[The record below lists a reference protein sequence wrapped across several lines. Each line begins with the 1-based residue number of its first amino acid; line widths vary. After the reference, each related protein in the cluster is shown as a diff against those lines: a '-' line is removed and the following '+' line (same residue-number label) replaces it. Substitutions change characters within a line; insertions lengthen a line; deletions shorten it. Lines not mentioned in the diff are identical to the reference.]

1 MNHSIDYFRD
11 EVRNGFYIPTVVKQ
25 AWAMCL
31 DILSEIDRICV
42 KYDITYYADWG
53 TFLGAVR
60 HGGFVPWDDDMDIC
74 MKREDY
80 IKFRNVCDKE
90 LPAHFDIHDYERK
103 EDHWLFLSRVVNNKK
118 ICYDEEYLEQHYNFP
133 WLAAVDIF
141 VKDYLYRDEEKE
153 KARDKDVLFLVTMAD
168 GIREKKFKES
178 TAEFNLKE
186 IEKKYN
192 VKLPDI
198 SRERELCISL
208 YRLAEKRMA
217 EVKED
222 ESDEIG
228 QIYPWI
234 LRGDKGQPKNYY
246 EDAVRLPFEDIT
258 IPVPAR
264 YNEFLTHRY
273 GNFCEIH
280 KIWWAHTYPFF
291 EAQKKEMERVNGA
304 PIIDFAFEKSML
316 DRPQKDEQASLKTIA
331 KECLSELEKILKVS
345 KEYLNAV
352 CRYGTA
358 AESGNTEMYGIGTED
373 GLGED
378 RYIQALTEMQQ
389 LAVDLG
395 TLIEQ
400 VKAENRKSAQNAVAA
415 LEKLCEAIFLGS
427 SSKDVS
433 GIEISLKEAKEII
446 ECYIIG
452 RKEILFLPIGPEEW
466 RGMAPL
472 YEKYISDKDADIYV
486 VPLPLLPKDPLGQVK
501 MSAEEIEKAVR
512 IEDYPKGISFNSWN
526 EYDLAQHCPETI
538 YIQNPYDAQN
548 PYLTVPPKYYAKNL
562 RTYTDELVFVPFSPT
577 SEFEEKDA
585 TDMYAL
591 KHYAV
596 SPGVIYSD
604 KAIVQSE
611 NIKKHYVNKLT
622 EFAGEDT
629 KAIWEKKITTEGF
642 PVGKSSVEMGSILC
656 VGINELVERGDEIL
670 TLIKDFIARIKIE
683 TGNGSI
689 SYTFYPADRSQ
700 WESLNKELAERV
712 FKLIDEEAGKEGC
725 HKLELVPKQADD
737 VAFSYSSYY
746 GSASPLVPAF
756 TIKGK
761 PVRLFTGI
769 NFN

>member
-42 KYDITYYADWG
+42 EYGITYYADWG

-80 IKFRNVCDKE
+80 IKFREVCDKE
-90 LPAHFDIHDYERK
+90 LPSHYDIHDFERK

-118 ICYDEEYLEQHYNFP
+118 ICYDEDYLESHYNFP

-168 GIREKKFKES
+168 GIREKKFKEN
-178 TAEFNLKE
+178 TAKFNLKE
-186 IEKKYN
+186 IEKKYD

-198 SRERELCISL
+198 SKERELCIAL
-208 YRLAEKRMA
+208 YKLAEKRMA
-217 EVKED
+217 EVKEN
-222 ESDEIG
+222 ESAEIG

-304 PIIDFAFEKSML
+304 PIIEFAFDKGML
-316 DRPQKDEQASLKTIA
+316 ERPLKNDGEALKNIA
-331 KECLSELEKILKVS
+331 KECLAELKRLVIECRDALEKRDEEAFIHS
-345 KEYLNAV
+345 
-352 CRYGTA
+352 
-358 AESGNTEMYGIGTED
+358 
-373 GLGED
+373 
-378 RYIQALTEMQQ
+378 LTDMQQ
-389 LAVDLG
+389 LSLDLG

-400 VKAENRKSAQNAVAA
+400 VKGEDRESTKRTVEA
-415 LEKLCEAIFLGS
+415 LEKLCEAIFDS
-427 SSKDVS
+427 SNTKD
-433 GIEISLKEAKEII
+433 IAQLEENLKEV
-446 ECYIIG
+446 ECKTEEYIIR
-452 RKEILFLPIGPEEW
+452 RKELLFLPIGPEEW
-466 RGMAPL
+466 KGMSSIC
-472 YEKYISDKDADIYV
+472 EDSIKDNESDVYV

-501 MSAEEIEKAVR
+501 ISAEEIENATRLK
-512 IEDYPKGISFNSWN
+512 EYPEGIVYNSWKD
-526 EYDLAQHCPETI
+526 YSLSQHCPGKI
-538 YIQNPYDAQN
+538 YIQNPYDSRN
-548 PYLTVPPKYYAKNL
+548 PYLTVPPAYYAENI
-562 RTYTDELVFVPFSPT
+562 RNYTDDLVFVPFSPT

-604 KAIVQSE
+604 RTIVQSE

-629 KAIWEKKITTEGF
+629 RALWEEKIVADGF
-642 PVGKSSVEMGSILC
+642 PEVKSSSENGSILC
-656 VGINELVERGDEIL
+656 IGINELVERGEKIL
-670 TLIKDFIARIKIE
+670 DVIGDYIARIRTE
-683 TGNGSI
+683 NSNMPI
-689 SYTFYPADRSQ
+689 SYTFYPDDRSQ
-700 WESLNKELAERV
+700 WEKLNKELAEQV
-712 FKLIDEEAGKEGC
+712 FRLMDQEAGKEGC
-725 HKLELVPKQADD
+725 HKLKLIPKEADA
-737 VAFSYSSYY
+737 VALNYSAYY

-761 PVRLFTGI
+761 PVRLFSGI
-769 NFN
+769 NFNCQ

>member
-1 MNHSIDYFRD
+1 MNHNIDYFRD
-11 EVRNGFYIPTVVKQ
+11 EVRNGFYVPTVVKQ

-31 DILSEIDRICV
+31 DILSEIDRICQ
-42 KYDITYYADWG
+42 KYGITYYADWG

-80 IKFRNVCDKE
+80 IKFREVCDKE

-118 ICYDEEYLEQHYNFP
+118 ICYDEEYLEEHYNFP

-141 VKDYLYRDEEKE
+141 VKDYLYIDPEKE
-153 KARDKDVLFLVTMAD
+153 KARDKDVLFLVTIAD
-168 GIREKKFKES
+168 GIREKSFKENV
-178 TAEFNLKE
+178 ARFNLKE
-186 IEKKYN
+186 IENKYH

-198 SRERELCISL
+198 SKERELCIAL
-208 YRLAEKRMA
+208 YKLAEKRMA
-217 EVKED
+217 EVKEN
-222 ESDEIG
+222 ESEEIG

-291 EAQKKEMERVNGA
+291 ESQKKEMERVNGA
-304 PIIDFAFEKSML
+304 PIIDFAFDKSML
-316 DRPQKDEQASLKTIA
+316 DRPAKENGASLKVIT
-331 KECLSELEKILKVS
+331 KECLTELKRLVGEC
-345 KEYLNAV
+345 KELL
-352 CRYGTA
+352 TK
-358 AESGNTEMYGIGTED
+358 ED
-373 GLGED
+373 E
-378 RYIQALTEMQQ
+378 YINLLTEMQQ

-400 VKAENRKSAQNAVAA
+400 VKGETKEPAQKAVSS

-427 SSKDVS
+427 SSKDVA
-433 GIEISLKEAKEII
+433 GIEEALKEAEEII
-446 ECYIIG
+446 EHYIIG
-452 RKEILFLPIGPEEW
+452 RKEILFLSIGPEEW
-466 RGMAPL
+466 RGLAPV
-472 YEKYISDKDADIYV
+472 YEECIKDEDVDVYI
-486 VPLPLLPKDPLGQVK
+486 VPLPILPKDPLGQVK
-501 MSAEEIEKAVR
+501 MSTEDIEKAVHLG
-512 IEDYPKGISFNSWN
+512 DYPENINYTSWK
-526 EYDLAQHCPETI
+526 EYDIAQHCPEKI
-538 YIQNPYDAQN
+538 YIQNSYDERNA
-548 PYLTVPPKYYAKNL
+548 YLTVPPQYYAKNI
-562 RTYTDELVFVPFSPT
+562 RRYTDELIFIPFSPT

-629 KAIWEKKITTEGF
+629 RTVWEQKITTEGF
-642 PVGKSSVEMGSILC
+642 PAAKNTSEKGTILC
-656 VGINELVERGDEIL
+656 IGVNELVEKGEELLD
-670 TLIKDFIARIKIE
+670 TIKDYIKKIKTE
-683 TGNGSI
+683 NEGENITF
-689 SYTFYPADRSQ
+689 TFYPDDRSQ
-700 WESLNKELAERV
+700 WDILNKDLAERV
-712 FKLIDEEAGKEGC
+712 FKLIEEEAIKEGYG
-725 HKLELVPKQADD
+725 KLTLIPKKADA
-737 VAFSYSSYY
+737 VASEYASYY

-761 PVRLFTGI
+761 QVRLFTGVT
-769 NFN
+769 FN